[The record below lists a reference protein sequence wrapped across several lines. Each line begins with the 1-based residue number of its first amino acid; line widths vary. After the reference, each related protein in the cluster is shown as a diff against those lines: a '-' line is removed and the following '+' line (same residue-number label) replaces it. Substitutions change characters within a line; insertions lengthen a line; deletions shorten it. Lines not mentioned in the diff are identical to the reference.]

1 MKLPGIVLAEQL
13 LASAN
18 MSAEHQLLL
27 TNLQGNITFD
37 RVADELVAQRSKLH
51 ERERSRNFVPKKP
64 CYGYQQNRK
73 RSGKWHGV
81 HSMPMRLWSATSPT
95 PRIFMKSSMRMKSP
109 MPLRSW
115 TQEEEEDG
123 IDLDVPDSA
132 EAAAEVLQAKQE
144 AFFVKRV
151 LCRRARVSVDLLL
164 HPGTLQSPEAS
175 AWKSARPRSPP

>member
-1 MKLPGIVLAEQL
+1 
-13 LASAN
+13 
-18 MSAEHQLLL
+18 
-27 TNLQGNITFD
+27 
-37 RVADELVAQRSKLH
+37 
-51 ERERSRNFVPKKP
+51 
-64 CYGYQQNRK
+64 
-73 RSGKWHGV
+73 
-81 HSMPMRLWSATSPT
+81 
-95 PRIFMKSSMRMKSP
+95 MKSSMRMKSP

-123 IDLDVPDSA
+123 IDLDGPDSA